1 MAKRE
6 GFNLHKGIIEKE
18 IKCAAKAVLGKR
30 VSPLFSLAGGM
41 GKLGFSTF
49 LVGLKPSRTDLTP
62 PTRANFVL
70 SSP

>member
-30 VSPLFSLAGGM
+30 VSPLFSFGGM
-41 GKLGFSTF
+41 GKLGISTF
-49 LVGLKPSRTDLTP
+49 LVVLKPSRTDLTP